1 MEHALKCNVLK
12 CRKELSDQALVTTCS
27 HIFCVDC
34 SKRHGLTGQVQVRR
48 KSCPA
53 CECQLNNPDDAVVTN
68 LNLTEDYKT
77 SVLSGLSP
85 NIIMEC
91 AGRALSFW
99 AYQTTQEVIY
109 QRYLEKTL
117 TEKLKTL
124 NVKFEKTVGDANAG
138 ISSLQEKMQAL
149 SDDYNDMR
157 RKHEELARSYQDKCR
172 KLTQVQ
178 ELYDKVK
185 RKAEL
190 GQMEAAASDAVDSN
204 LQYGSQ
210 LPAFEFPE
218 PAARQNIYE
227 PQSQSAYNNAHSYVG
242 PERGHRRPLAGGG
255 GSGPL
260 RDDRAWSKPGP
271 AQGGIMS
278 TPRARTRYTVMPR
291 FGGTRSI
298 NRYSSMSSLSRVG
311 EERYIETGQES
322 PKTMPKKRKRLQKF
336 NRPRAKSG
344 GNGDMLGGR
353 WLQAAAQRSVQWWRQ
368 CRGRRHSLEARRQQK
383 PRLLVSSPMHVD
395 SSQTALVYSALRV
408 LPELG
413 SGPQDRRKLG
423 LQWEALGSHPIWR
436 TGESQDER

>member
-1 MEHALKCNVLK
+1 MEHTLKCNVLK

-27 HIFCVDC
+27 HIFCVEC
-34 SKRHGLTGQVQVRR
+34 SKRHGLTGQAADRR

-109 QRYLEKTL
+109 QRYLEKKL

-124 NVKFEKTVGDANAG
+124 NVKFEKTVGDANAD
-138 ISSLQEKMQAL
+138 ISGLQEKNRAL
-149 SDDYNDMR
+149 SDDYDDMR

-172 KLTQVQ
+172 KLTRVQ

-204 LQYGSQ
+204 LQYGTQ

-227 PQSQSAYNNAHSYVG
+227 KQSDSFYNNAHSYVG
-242 PERGHRRPLAGGG
+242 PERGFRRVLAGGG

-260 RDDRAWSKPGP
+260 REDRAWSKLGPVAPSARHEVHPEDMAVAAMGGLGYRLRPGWVREREHP
-271 AQGGIMS
+271 CLAVLRGISHLQGI
-278 TPRARTRYTVMPR
+278 
-291 FGGTRSI
+291 
-298 NRYSSMSSLSRVG
+298 
-311 EERYIETGQES
+311 
-322 PKTMPKKRKRLQKF
+322 RL
-336 NRPRAKSG
+336 R
-344 GNGDMLGGR
+344 
-353 WLQAAAQRSVQWWRQ
+353 
-368 CRGRRHSLEARRQQK
+368 
-383 PRLLVSSPMHVD
+383 HVD
-395 SSQTALVYSALRV
+395 
-408 LPELG
+408 
-413 SGPQDRRKLG
+413 
-423 LQWEALGSHPIWR
+423 EA
-436 TGESQDER
+436 

>member
-1 MEHALKCNVLK
+1 MEHTLKCNVLK

-27 HIFCVDC
+27 HIFCVEC
-34 SKRHGLTGQVQVRR
+34 SKRHGLTGQARDRR

-124 NVKFEKTVGDANAG
+124 NVKFEKTVGDANAD
-138 ISSLQEKMQAL
+138 ISGLQEKMRAL
-149 SDDYNDMR
+149 SDDYDDMR
-157 RKHEELARSYQDKCR
+157 RKHEELGRSYQDKCR

-204 LQYGSQ
+204 LQYGTQ

-218 PAARQNIYE
+218 SAARQNIYE
-227 PQSQSAYNNAHSYVG
+227 QQSQSAYNDAHSYVG
-242 PERGHRRPLAGGG
+242 PERGHRRPLTGGG
-255 GSGPL
+255 GSAPL

-271 AQGGIMS
+271 AQGGFVS
-278 TPRARTRYTVMPR
+278 TPRVVKRPGLAPAA
-291 FGGTRSI
+291 FG
-298 NRYSSMSSLSRVG
+298 
-311 EERYIETGQES
+311 
-322 PKTMPKKRKRLQKF
+322 
-336 NRPRAKSG
+336 
-344 GNGDMLGGR
+344 
-353 WLQAAAQRSVQWWRQ
+353 
-368 CRGRRHSLEARRQQK
+368 H
-383 PRLLVSSPMHVD
+383 LVDP
-395 SSQTALVYSALRV
+395 
-408 LPELG
+408 
-413 SGPQDRRKLG
+413 
-423 LQWEALGSHPIWR
+423 
-436 TGESQDER
+436 

>member
-1 MEHALKCNVLK
+1 MEHTLKCNVLK

-34 SKRHGLTGQVQVRR
+34 SKRHGLTGQAPDCR

-109 QRYLEKTL
+109 QRYLERTL

-124 NVKFEKTVGDANAG
+124 NVKFEKTVGDANAD
-138 ISSLQEKMQAL
+138 ISGLQEKIRAL
-149 SDDYNDMR
+149 SHDYDDMR

-204 LQYGSQ
+204 LHYGTQ

-218 PAARQNIYE
+218 AAARQNIYE
-227 PQSQSAYNNAHSYVG
+227 QQSQSKYNNANSYIM

-271 AQGGIMS
+271 AQDKQNPSKMRRNCTLTTQAGGIMS
-278 TPRARTRYTVMPR
+278 TPRGTPRGHGSGGYER
-291 FGGTRSI
+291 FGLSTASGLDTRPF
-298 NRYSSMSSLSRVG
+298 RVDEALELASLP
-311 EERYIETGQES
+311 ES
-322 PKTMPKKRKRLQKF
+322 
-336 NRPRAKSG
+336 G
-344 GNGDMLGGR
+344 LGIP
-353 WLQAAAQRSVQWWRQ
+353 VT
-368 CRGRRHSLEARRQQK
+368 
-383 PRLLVSSPMHVD
+383 VVM
-395 SSQTALVYSALRV
+395 ALRGATTPRHILMQSNV
-408 LPELG
+408 
-413 SGPQDRRKLG
+413 K
-423 LQWEALGSHPIWR
+423 A
-436 TGESQDER
+436 